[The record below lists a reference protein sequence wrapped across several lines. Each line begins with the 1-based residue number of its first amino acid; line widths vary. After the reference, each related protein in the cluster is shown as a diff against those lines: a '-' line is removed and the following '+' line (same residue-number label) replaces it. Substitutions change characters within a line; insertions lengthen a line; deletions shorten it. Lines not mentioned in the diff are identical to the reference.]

1 MFFLAS
7 KYVLLTLAYTQ
18 PCHQAASS
26 LAIVRNMQVKCGL
39 SCTTI
44 NSQIQI
50 LKLASFVKL

>member
-1 MFFLAS
+1 MFLFAS

-18 PCHQAASS
+18 PCRQSASS

-44 NSQIQI
+44 NSQIQVP
-50 LKLASFVKL
+50 KLASLVKL